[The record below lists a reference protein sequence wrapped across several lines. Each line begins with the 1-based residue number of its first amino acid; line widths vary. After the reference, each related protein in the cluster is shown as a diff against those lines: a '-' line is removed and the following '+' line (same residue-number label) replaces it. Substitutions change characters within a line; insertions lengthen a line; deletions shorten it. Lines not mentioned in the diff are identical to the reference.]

1 MNSIDIDVG
10 GTFTDLVLHFREKV
24 LVKKVPTTPYDLSV
38 CFSKVIE
45 EGAVALGMKM
55 DELLPAIDMIRYS
68 TTIAMNRLIE
78 KRGPR
83 LGLITTEGHE
93 DVVLMGRGAQ
103 WIDGTR
109 VAERRNLAVQ
119 NKPEPLIPRHMIV
132 GVKERIDSRGR
143 VIRPLNEND
152 VREKVRALVAR
163 GARGFVVSL
172 LWGFLNPVHE
182 HRVKEIIRDEYKE
195 FHIGY
200 LPVVLAGQVVGKLG
214 EYERT
219 MAAILDAYLHRSMQI
234 ELSAM
239 WDKLRE
245 RGYRKPLLMI
255 QSSGGITEVFRTT
268 ASRTFNSGPVS
279 GLMGAHHVAR
289 SLGYHNVVMTDMGGT
304 SFDVGLVVKDSVRS
318 YDFRPIIDRWMV
330 GITMIKTLSVGAGG
344 GSIASINRLL
354 HNQLQVGP
362 RSAGSL
368 PGPACFNLGGT
379 DPTVTDADVV
389 LGYINPEFYFGGR
402 MKLVKN
408 RAMQAIRDKVAKP
421 LGISVEEGAQ
431 VIRKI
436 VNGNMASA
444 IMKEVHLRGYSPEEF
459 ILFVAGGAGPT
470 HVEGF
475 KGDIPKAVTFPF
487 SPVFCAF
494 GSSTMDIM
502 HVYEVSRKLTL
513 LEPGSQRLANEYDV
527 FNRTVESLIAQAKRD
542 LTGDGLDSR
551 KASFVLEL
559 DMLYGGQFH
568 VKRALSPRLALH
580 TPEDVLAICEAFEK
594 EFSEAFSPF
603 VVNPQGGVFIESF
616 ILKAIVPT
624 EKVHLPEIPLEGHD
638 PKAARKS
645 ERPVFWPEANDFQP
659 THIFTYE
666 ALRPGNVVEGPAILE
681 GEYTTIVVPA
691 SMNFTVDQHGLGIME
706 EPAGSKE
713 KHAYSNHRREARMAQ
728 AGARNPA

>member
-10 GTFTDLVLHFREKV
+10 GTFTDLVLNFDGKT
-24 LVKKVPTTPYDLSV
+24 LIKKVPTTPYDLSV

-45 EGAVALGMKM
+45 EGAAALSMKM
-55 DELLPAIDMIRYS
+55 EELLPDIEMIRYS

-78 KRGPR
+78 RKGPR

-93 DVVLMGRGAQ
+93 DVVLIGRGAQ

-109 VAERRNLAVQ
+109 VAERRNLAIQ
-119 NKPEPLIPRHMIV
+119 RKPEPLIPRDMIV
-132 GVKERIDSRGR
+132 GAKERVDSRGN
-143 VIRPLNEND
+143 VIRILQED
-152 VREKVRALVAR
+152 DLRTKIRYLVNH

-172 LWGFLNPVHE
+172 LWGFLNPVNE
-182 HRVKEIIRDEYKE
+182 KRVKQIIRDEYKE

-219 MAAILDAYLHRSMQI
+219 LAAILDAYLQRSMQI

-245 RGYRKPLLMI
+245 RGYKKPLLMI
-255 QSSGGITEVFRTT
+255 QSSGGIAEVFRTT

-279 GLMGAHHVAR
+279 GLMGAHHVAK
-289 SLGYHNVVMTDMGGT
+289 SLGYHNVIMTDMGGT

-330 GITMIKTLSVGAGG
+330 GITMIKTLSIGAGG
-344 GSIASINRLL
+344 GSIAWLNKLL
-354 HNQLQVGP
+354 QNQLQVGP
-362 RSAGSL
+362 KSAGSM
-368 PGPACFNLGGT
+368 PGPVCFNRGGKE
-379 DPTVTDADVV
+379 PTVTDADVV
-389 LGYINPEFYFGGR
+389 LGYINPDYYFGGR
-402 MKLVKN
+402 MRLNKN
-408 RAMQAIRDKVAKP
+408 AAIQAIREKIAKP
-421 LGISVEEGAQ
+421 LGIEVEQASE

-459 ILFVAGGAGPT
+459 VLFVGGGAGAT
-470 HVEGF
+470 HVEGY
-475 KGDIPKAVTFPF
+475 KANVKKAVIFHF

-502 HVYEVSRKLTL
+502 HVYEASKKITL
-513 LEPGSQRLANEYDV
+513 LEPGTQKPSEEYAV
-527 FNRTVESLIAQAKRD
+527 FNRTVENLIVQAKRD
-542 LTGDGLDSR
+542 LVADGLKVQD
-551 KASFVLEL
+551 AAFVLEL

-568 VKRALSPRLALH
+568 VKRTLSPQLELH
-580 TPEDVLAICEAFEK
+580 SVTDVHAVCTAFEK

-603 VVNPQGGVFIESF
+603 VVNPEGGVFIESF

-624 EKVHLPEIPLEGHD
+624 KKIELPKMQLEGSD
-638 PKAARKS
+638 PGRARKG
-645 ERPVFWPEANDFQP
+645 ERAVYWPEAKAFKATP
-659 THIFTYE
+659 IYAYE
-666 ALRPGNVVEGPAILE
+666 SLRPGNVMEGPAVVE
-681 GEYTTIVVPA
+681 GEYTTLVVP
-691 SMNFTVDQHGLGIME
+691 SGMKFSLDERGLGILE
-706 EPAGSKE
+706 G
-713 KHAYSNHRREARMAQ
+713 
-728 AGARNPA
+728 

>member
-10 GTFTDLVLHFREKV
+10 GTFTDLVLNYAGRT

-45 EGAVALGMKM
+45 EGASALGFKM
-55 DELLPAIDMIRYS
+55 DELLPSIDMIRYS

-78 KRGPR
+78 RKGPR

-93 DVVLMGRGAQ
+93 DVVLIGRGAQ

-119 NKPEPLIPRHMIV
+119 RKPDPLIPRDMIV
-132 GVKERIDSRGR
+132 GVKERIDSRGN
-143 VIRPLNEND
+143 VIRLLDED
-152 VREKVRALVAR
+152 DLRTKVRYLVNR

-172 LWGFLNPVHE
+172 LWGFLNPIHE
-182 HRVKEIIRDEYKE
+182 KRVKEIIRDEYKE

-219 MAAILDAYLHRSMQI
+219 LAAILDAYLQRSMQI

-245 RGYRKPLLMI
+245 RGYKKPLLMI
-255 QSSGGITEVFRTT
+255 QSSGGIAEVFRTT

-279 GLMGAHHVAR
+279 GLMGAHHVAK
-289 SLGYHNVVMTDMGGT
+289 SLGYHNVIMTDMGGT

-318 YDFRPIIDRWMV
+318 YDFRPIIDCWMV
-330 GITMIKTLSVGAGG
+330 GITMIKTLSIGAGG
-344 GSIASINRLL
+344 GSIAWLNKLL
-354 HNQLQVGP
+354 QNKVQVGP
-362 RSAGSL
+362 QSAGSM
-368 PGPACFNLGGT
+368 PGPACFNRGGKE
-379 DPTVTDADVV
+379 PTVTDADVA
-389 LGYINPEFYFGGR
+389 LGYINPDYYFGGR
-402 MKLVKN
+402 MRLNKN
-408 RAMQAIRDKVAKP
+408 AAIQAIREKIAKP
-421 LGISVEEGAQ
+421 LGMEIEQAAE

-444 IMKEVHLRGYSPEEF
+444 IMKEVHLRGYSPEDF
-459 ILFVAGGAGPT
+459 VLFVGGGAGAT
-470 HVEGF
+470 HVEGY
-475 KGDIPKAVTFPF
+475 KADVRKAVIFNF

-502 HVYEVSRKLTL
+502 HVYEASKKITL
-513 LEPGSQRLANEYDV
+513 LEPGTQKPTSDYAP
-527 FNRTVESLIAQAKRD
+527 FNRTVEGLMEQAKRD
-542 LTGDGLDSR
+542 LVADGLNPHD
-551 KASFVLEL
+551 ATFVLEL

-568 VKRALSPRLALH
+568 VKRTLSPRLVLQSTADVHALC
-580 TPEDVLAICEAFEK
+580 TAFEK

-603 VVNPQGGVFIESF
+603 VVNPEGGVFIESF

-624 EKVHLPEIPLEGHD
+624 PKMELPRLNLEGSD
-638 PKAARKS
+638 ARGARKG
-645 ERPVFWPEANDFQP
+645 ERPVYWPDAKTYQP
-659 THIFTYE
+659 TPIYGYE
-666 ALRPGNVVEGPAILE
+666 SLRPGNVIEGPAVVE
-681 GEYTTIVVPA
+681 GEYTTLVVPSA
-691 SMNFTVDQHGLGIME
+691 MKFSVDERGLGILE
-706 EPAGSKE
+706 G
-713 KHAYSNHRREARMAQ
+713 
-728 AGARNPA
+728 

>member
-10 GTFTDLVLHFREKV
+10 GTFTDLVLNFGGKT
-24 LVKKVPTTPYDLSV
+24 LIKKVPTTPYDLSV

-45 EGAVALGMKM
+45 EGAAALSMKM
-55 DELLPAIDMIRYS
+55 DELLPGIEMIRYS

-78 KRGPR
+78 RKGPR

-93 DVVLMGRGAQ
+93 DVVLIGRGAQ

-109 VAERRNLAVQ
+109 VAERRNLAIQ
-119 NKPEPLIPRHMIV
+119 RKPEPLIPRDMIV
-132 GVKERIDSRGR
+132 GAKERVDSRGN
-143 VIRPLNEND
+143 VIRILDED
-152 VREKVRALVAR
+152 DLRTKIRYLVNH
-163 GARGFVVSL
+163 GARGFVISL

-182 HRVKEIIRDEYKE
+182 KRVKQIIRDEYKE

-219 MAAILDAYLHRSMQI
+219 LAAILDAYLQRSMQI

-245 RGYRKPLLMI
+245 RGYKKPLLMI
-255 QSSGGITEVFRTT
+255 QSSGGIAEVFRTT

-279 GLMGAHHVAR
+279 GLMGAHHVAK
-289 SLGYHNVVMTDMGGT
+289 SLGYHNVIMTDMGGT

-330 GITMIKTLSVGAGG
+330 GITMIKTLSIGAGG
-344 GSIASINRLL
+344 GSIAWLNRLL
-354 HNQLQVGP
+354 QNQLQVGP
-362 RSAGSL
+362 KSAGSM
-368 PGPACFNLGGT
+368 PGPVCFNRGGKE
-379 DPTVTDADVV
+379 PTVTDADVV
-389 LGYINPEFYFGGR
+389 LGYINPDYYFGGR
-402 MKLVKN
+402 MRLNKN
-408 RAMQAIRDKVAKP
+408 AATQAIREKIAKP
-421 LGISVEEGAQ
+421 LGIEVEQASE

-459 ILFVAGGAGPT
+459 VLFVGGGAGAT
-470 HVEGF
+470 HVEGY
-475 KGDIPKAVTFPF
+475 KAGVKKAVIFHF

-502 HVYEVSRKLTL
+502 HVYEASKKITL
-513 LEPGSQRLANEYDV
+513 LEPGTQKPSEEYAA
-527 FNRTVESLIAQAKRD
+527 FNRTVENLVEQAKRD
-542 LTGDGLDSR
+542 LVADGLNVQD
-551 KASFVLEL
+551 AAFVLEL

-568 VKRALSPRLALH
+568 VKRTLSPRLELH
-580 TPEDVLAICEAFEK
+580 SAADIHAVCTAFEK

-603 VVNPQGGVFIESF
+603 VVNPEGGVFIESF

-624 EKVHLPEIPLEGHD
+624 KKIELPKMKLEGSD
-638 PKAARKS
+638 PGGARKG
-645 ERPVFWPEANDFQP
+645 ERAVYWPEVKAYKTTP
-659 THIFTYE
+659 IYGYE
-666 ALRPGNVVEGPAILE
+666 SLRPGNVMEGPAVVE
-681 GEYTTIVVPA
+681 GEYTTLVVP
-691 SMNFTVDQHGLGIME
+691 SGMKFSVDERGLGILE
-706 EPAGSKE
+706 S
-713 KHAYSNHRREARMAQ
+713 
-728 AGARNPA
+728 